1 MDHLT
6 GGWPHHAE
14 NGFSQRGLASA
25 GFAHQPQD
33 LPPVNVKGHIV
44 DHLMK
49 ALAAQ
54 YAALPVPGGY
64 AAEGKYQFVRHGCA
78 SFRFRVGMASMSF
91 FV

>member
-1 MDHLT
+1 
-6 GGWPHHAE
+6 
-14 NGFSQRGLASA
+14 
-25 GFAHQPQD
+25 
-33 LPPVNVKGHIV
+33 
-44 DHLMK
+44 MK